1 MLSWRLLHG
10 ALHSFGHHLRV
21 EGDLGELRPNV
32 SDLFIWARYYIE
44 LTDDTVANHQLVR
57 LHLLLALLHV
67 VLLAGLLL
75 VHLGRGVLANGLE
88 QEDIDRDDATV
99 DTNDLVLERDKELD
113 MEHDEEQNTHKKIG
127 DRRLHQTFNFF
138 KVVI

>member
-1 MLSWRLLHG
+1 M
-10 ALHSFGHHLRV
+10 SFGQMPLTCIFCARHYN
-21 EGDLGELRPNV
+21 DLTE
-32 SDLFIWARYYIE
+32 
-44 LTDDTVANHQLVR
+44 DTVADHQLVR

-67 VLLAGLLL
+67 LLLSGLLL
-75 VHLGRGVLANGLE
+75 VHLGRGILASGLE
-88 QEDIDRDDATV
+88 QEDIDRDDAIV

-127 DRRLHQTFNFF
+127 GRRLHQTFNFF